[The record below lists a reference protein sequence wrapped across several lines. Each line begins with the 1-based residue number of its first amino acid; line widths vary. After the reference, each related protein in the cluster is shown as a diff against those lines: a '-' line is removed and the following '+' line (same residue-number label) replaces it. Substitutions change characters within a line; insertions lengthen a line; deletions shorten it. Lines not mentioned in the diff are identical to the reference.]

1 MAVSNTV
8 MTALKN
14 KAKEKNVPVDVLVQV
29 YERGESAW
37 LTGSRPGI
45 GMAQWAMA
53 RVNSFIRA
61 ISQGPKKHDTDL
73 HDVVKDFRRKQL
85 QRRNR
90 RR

>member
-1 MAVSNTV
+1 MAISNTV
-8 MTALKN
+8 RTALKN
-14 KAKEKNVPVDVLVQV
+14 KAKEKNVPLDVLVRV
-29 YERGESAW
+29 YERGQSAW

-61 ISQGPKKHDTDL
+61 ITQGPKKHDTDL

-85 QRRNR
+85 ER
-90 RR
+90 RRRG

>member
-1 MAVSNTV
+1 MAVSKTV
-8 MTALKN
+8 RNALKT
-14 KAKEKNVPVDVLVQV
+14 KAEKQDIPVSILIDV
-29 YERGESAW
+29 YERGQAAW

-61 ISQGPKKHDTDL
+61 MRMGPKKHDTDL
-73 HDVVKDFRRKQL
+73 HEKVKEHKRKRL

-90 RR
+90 RG